1 MKFLSVSK
9 WFMVV
14 LCMSGVLL
22 QYGCAF
28 KDIDKRLFVSAIGI
42 DPAENVENGYK
53 VTLKVALPFGAIKDS
68 ERPSFAYLSREGQ
81 SIGEAI
87 RMLET
92 HVDKVLELGHMK
104 TIIVHEKLLS
114 DDMQSFMDYFIR
126 RGDIQL
132 IAYVAGARPSA
143 ETILKVEP
151 NTEAPASV
159 ALINFFGATANDNP
173 YVVTT
178 YLFQLR
184 RDILADGIN
193 PVLPLIETIAGGDE
207 LIVNNSVVVDKRED
221 PAVLSA
227 IDTKYFNSLLKDST
241 GFTYLVK
248 EGSLKLLLNIS
259 QSKMTYQF
267 VPSKGSGVPRAI
279 DMHIMMKGTIGEANK
294 DLSIAKLDDYNRL
307 ASKEVKQKVMHF
319 LTKMQE
325 ENLDPF
331 GFGLRYRATRLH
343 TEDIFTTWQKAYPD
357 IEFKV
362 TVDVKLQG
370 TGSIE

>member
-9 WFMVV
+9 WLMAF

-22 QYGCAF
+22 QSGCAF
-28 KDIDKRLFVSAIGI
+28 KDIDKRLFVSSIGI
-42 DPAENVENGYK
+42 DPAEHIENGYK
-53 VTLKVALPFGAIKDS
+53 VTMKVALPFGAIKDS
-68 ERPSFAYLSREGQ
+68 AKPSFAYLSREGH

-92 HVDKVLELGHMK
+92 HVDKILELGHMK
-104 TIIVHEKLLS
+104 TIIVHEKLVR

-143 ETILKVEP
+143 ESILKVEP

-159 ALINFFGATANDNP
+159 ALINFFGGTANDSP

-184 RDILADGIN
+184 RDILSEGID
-193 PVLPLIETIAGGDE
+193 PVLPLIETNEKGDE
-207 LIVNNSVVVDKRED
+207 LIVNNSIVVDTREE
-221 PAVLSA
+221 PIVLST
-227 IDTKYFNSLLKDST
+227 IHTKYYNSLLKGSN
-241 GFTYLVK
+241 GFTYLIRD
-248 EGSLKLLLNIS
+248 GSLELLLNIN
-259 QSKMTYQF
+259 QSKMKYKF
-267 VPSKGSGVPRAI
+267 VPSKGSVAPSAI
-279 DMHIMMKGTIGEANK
+279 DMHIVMKGTIGEANK
-294 DLSIAKLDDYNRL
+294 DLSVAKLDEYNRL
-307 ASKEVKQKVMHF
+307 ASKDVKQKVLQF

-325 ENLDPF
+325 ESLDPF

-343 TEDIFTTWQKAYPD
+343 TEEIFTTWQQAYPN

-370 TGSIE
+370 TGTIE